1 MTSKELTR
9 IALSTALIAIGA
21 FITIPLG
28 PVPFTLQTLFVIL
41 AGLFLKPSHA
51 GLSAFLYMLIGLIG
65 VPIFAGFSGGLQSI
79 ASPTFGFIISF
90 IPMAYIISKFGH
102 GSMDNKKIILGI
114 LIGVI
119 VSYILGLIYLKVGL
133 TRVHGV
139 EVPMSKVIS
148 LGLIPFIIPDT
159 IKIILAIIIYKRT
172 YKYISK

>member
-65 VPIFAGFSGGLQSI
+65 VPIFAGFSGGL
-79 ASPTFGFIISF
+79 
-90 IPMAYIISKFGH
+90 
-102 GSMDNKKIILGI
+102 
-114 LIGVI
+114 
-119 VSYILGLIYLKVGL
+119 
-133 TRVHGV
+133 
-139 EVPMSKVIS
+139 
-148 LGLIPFIIPDT
+148 
-159 IKIILAIIIYKRT
+159 
-172 YKYISK
+172 